1 VHTLEAVAVLS
12 LLAHDVEDGVDE
24 LGALGVVA
32 LGPVVP
38 GAGLAVDE
46 VVGAEDAA
54 EGAGADGFHGAG
66 LQVHEHGAGH
76 IAATP
81 SLVVVDVD
89 PLELELLRGGPRVA
103 ARGVDAVLAADHLP
117 ELGADLVAALAALDV
132 QDLPHLARPAHPS
145 LARRAAILDGGGGLW
160 REARTWER
168 SSERGGGRGRSGWDG
183 GRRAG
188 RSVILASWPPRFGG
202 GERGLGPP
210 VCLCRL
216 SSPPSVVQDQVYIYS
231 FRCCCCCLPVS
242 IPFHAFRQVK
252 AVIQFIIVEP
262 WTRCVVQDWD
272 VDMVSGGGARQRWAV
287 LMVLQPR
294 LTFTLLAMVTFHS

>member
-1 VHTLEAVAVLS
+1 VHTLEAVAVLG
-12 LLAHDVEDGVDE
+12 LLAHDVKDGVDE

-38 GAGLAVDE
+38 GAGLAVDK

-76 IAATP
+76 VAATP

-160 REARTWER
+160 REART
-168 SSERGGGRGRSGWDG
+168 
-183 GRRAG
+183 
-188 RSVILASWPPRFGG
+188 WPPRFGG